1 MNRLIRLTVVGTMLL
16 MITTPLVVS
25 SQTSP
30 SFRIVAI
37 SPYDKAVPG
46 QILGLRVEGL
56 QVGPSPVMMET
67 GDFKIEVVQ
76 DGVPLEAKV
85 RTATPT
91 MTFRRFSETV
101 QDTEPERKF
110 FQTVKF
116 VVPRGLHPGASEL
129 RLSYRNQ
136 WSNTVTLNIVDQ
148 PMPPVI
154 GTMSVLTMGG
164 VNPDRVPGI
173 KPVGNDL
180 GWRLE
185 RGATTRVTIEP
196 LVDPEDAASAI
207 LVRFKQGDAFYDAV
221 TRVTNR
227 PFNVQNRSKSVSF
240 MPSRD
245 ELELDV
251 PATLAMGPAEAEIRV
266 KANGQTSDPVTLKVT
281 ITDTTRTVEAP
292 GTHAPRLLAV
302 TPKRTGAGQSILLS
316 VDQRRALEPDPAK
329 TIVFIEQN
337 GALYAATIERNSALT
352 KPNPQPDDPVALIV
366 RTSRQ
371 IVGPAQVRVFNS
383 LRGEAAG
390 TSESVQIEILQDVQ
404 PPEVFGVGESTEA
417 DLAALRRMSEI
428 QRQADRQFPE
438 FDPSRRYLT
447 IRTTGIDYNPQFIRI
462 TLEQAGRS
470 YTLSFADFSSFAG
483 DLLIVRLPRELR
495 TGTVNFSIANL
506 GIGNSSTPV
515 IKTFHL
521 R

>member
-1 MNRLIRLTVVGTMLL
+1 MIRLIRFRVIGTIML

-25 SQTSP
+25 SQNPP
-30 SFRIVAI
+30 SFRINAVN
-37 SPYDKAVPG
+37 PYDKAVPG

-56 QVGPSPVMMET
+56 QVGPPPMMMET
-67 GDFKIEVVQ
+67 ADFKIEIVQ
-76 DGVPLEAKV
+76 DGVTLEAKV
-85 RTATPT
+85 RTVTPT
-91 MTFRRFSETV
+91 MTFTRSETIEE
-101 QDTEPERKF
+101 TEPERKF
-110 FQTVKF
+110 LQTVKF
-116 VVPRGLHPGASEL
+116 VVPRGLHPGESEL
-129 RLSYRNQ
+129 RLSFRNQ
-136 WSNTVTLNIVDQ
+136 WSNSVNLTILDQ
-148 PMPPVI
+148 PMRPVV

-164 VNPDRVPGI
+164 VTPESVPGT

-185 RGATTRVTIEP
+185 RAATTRINIEP

-207 LVRFKQGDAFYDAV
+207 IVRFKQGDALYDAV
-221 TRVTNR
+221 TRVTSR
-227 PFNVQNRSKSVSF
+227 PFNVQNRRGSVSF
-240 MPSRD
+240 LPSRD

-251 PATLAMGPAEAEIRV
+251 PAALAMGPAEAEIRV
-266 KANGQTSDPVTLKVT
+266 KANGKTSNPVTVKVT
-281 ITDTTRTVEAP
+281 ITDTTRTIESP

-352 KPNPQPDDPVALIV
+352 KPNPQPYDPVALIV

-383 LRGEAAG
+383 LRGESAG
-390 TSESVQIEILQDVQ
+390 SSEPVQIEILQDVQ
-404 PPEVFGVGESTEA
+404 PPEVFSVGESTEA
-417 DLAALRRMSEI
+417 DLAALRRMYEI
-428 QRQADRQFPE
+428 QRQAGRQFPE

-462 TLEQAGRS
+462 TLEQAGRG
-470 YTLSFADFSSFAG
+470 YTLSFADFSSFAA
-483 DLLIVRLPRELR
+483 DTLIVRLPGELR
-495 TGTVNFSIANL
+495 SGTVNFSIANL

-515 IKTFHL
+515 MKTFSL